1 MTSNAPFP
9 SICAI
14 GINVK
19 FPVDFSSSKWLKF
32 LSIAVTHFNCIEFP
46 RSVAA
51 NEINLIGKT
60 PPVVRYRPPVDRPP
74 IPDVQLWGVPTMIVF
89 ESPLPDPVNH
99 WVGIEHQPVTFS
111 KTMEELVEV
120 PSSNLPPLMNTS
132 LAGLGDVFGE

>member
-1 MTSNAPFP
+1 MTSNPPFP

-60 PPVVRYRPPVDRPP
+60 PPGRKIPTPCRSFMPDCQYVTPPTLIMFELPSP
-74 IPDVQLWGVPTMIVF
+74 VPSIIGLGA
-89 ESPLPDPVNH
+89 SPF
-99 WVGIEHQPVTFS
+99 VTFS
-111 KTMEELVEV
+111 KTTEELAEV
-120 PSSNLPPLMNTS
+120 RSNLPPFINTS